1 MRKKFRNRN
10 NEIAQLIMHLER
22 NPDSKSSKIVFGKYL
37 ANLVNIDS
45 SAYGAGSFY
54 PLRHDWQENNK

>member
-22 NPDSKSSKIVFGKYL
+22 NPYSKSSKVVFGKYL

-54 PLRHDWQENNK
+54 PLRSDWEENQK